1 MKELGTVLTT
11 SNDVILLPDF
21 PELQTWYSLPGY
33 NADSK
38 EIVFKGLK
46 NPLLLTSGQELRIWY
61 SEDLQ
66 NAATEDDNGG
76 TTCADVYAMYI

>member
-21 PELQTWYSLPGY
+21 HGLEMWYSLPGN

-46 NPLLLTSGQELRIWY
+46 NPLLLSSGQELRIWY
-61 SEDLQ
+61 NDE
-66 NAATEDDNGG
+66 
-76 TTCADVYAMYI
+76 